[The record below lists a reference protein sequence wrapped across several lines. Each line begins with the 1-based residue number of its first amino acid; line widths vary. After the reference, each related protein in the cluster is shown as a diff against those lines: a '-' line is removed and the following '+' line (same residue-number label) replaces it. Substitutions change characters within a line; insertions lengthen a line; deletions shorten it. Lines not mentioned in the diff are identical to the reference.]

1 MESGKPVAIGIRPH
15 TGWGAVVALGG
26 PASGAEVLDRRRID
40 LATTF
45 AEGAVYHQGQSLPLP
60 EAEAFAR
67 DSARRFERLAQE
79 ALESL
84 AAALRASGCRPAWCV
99 LVGGSGRPLP
109 PLASILRSHP
119 LVHAAEA
126 ELYRGVLA
134 RGAEAAGLATRDVLQ
149 AELPRLAAAALRIA
163 PARVDGRLAA
173 LGKAAGRPWG
183 KDQKEA
189 ALAAWVGL
197 GEG

>member
-1 MESGKPVAIGIRPH
+1 MAAGRPVAIGIRPH

-26 PASGAEVLDRRRID
+26 PAAGAEVLDRRRID

-45 AEGAVYHQGQSLPLP
+45 AEGAVYHQGQSLSLP

-67 DSARRFERLAQE
+67 DSARRFERLARE
-79 ALESL
+79 ALEALL
-84 AAALRASGCRPAWCV
+84 ADLRSTGCRPAGCAV
-99 LVGGSGRPLP
+99 VGGSGRPLP

-134 RGAEAAGLATRDVLQ
+134 RAAEATGLATRLVPAADLSQ
-149 AELPRLAAAALRIA
+149 LAAAALQIA
-163 PARVDGRLAA
+163 TARVDARLAA

-189 ALAAWVGL
+189 ALAAWCAL
-197 GEG
+197 G